1 MMLSFWYFIISLVEK
16 ETQFFN
22 KIKLANILKAIAHPV
37 RLCIVRG
44 LLDNGERK
52 VTDMQQCLDVPQST
66 ISQHLTRLKAVGI
79 VEGKRNGVEIY
90 YYLVNEDVKSVIK
103 ALF

>member
-1 MMLSFWYFIISLVEK
+1 MNDEMIRK
-16 ETQFFN
+16 
-22 KIKLANILKAIAHPV
+22 ADILKAIAHPV

-44 LLDNGERK
+44 LLETGECK

-66 ISQHLTRLKAVGI
+66 VSQHLTRLKAAGI

-90 YYLVNEDVKSVIK
+90 YYLVNEDVKNVIR
-103 ALF
+103 ALFCQ